1 MDTRHLRAFLKIV
14 DTGSISRAA
23 ESLGLS
29 QPSLSQQVL
38 RLEDEAG
45 VTLFRR
51 TARGVVVTEAG
62 RAFEEHARQILRNA
76 DAALAEVRHLGDE
89 ARGDVSLVMP
99 PSLLRRV
106 AVPLM
111 QRLAAAAPQVRLRLV
126 EAQTGPI
133 RGWLERGQVDLGVV
147 LDLGSMRNLG
157 LRPLLDEDLLL
168 VGEGGDDWTLAR
180 LFVPGPQ
187 HQLRQLLDQA
197 ADRRGRVL
205 AIAGEVD
212 SLAATLA
219 LVAAEAG
226 QAVLPRS
233 ALDDTLPHRLTGLTR
248 RLALARNA
256 AQVVTNASLRVEQ
269 VLAEVLAGLAGEGL
283 WAMVEDKR

>member
-14 DTGSISRAA
+14 ETGSISRAA

-45 VTLFRR
+45 VSLFRR

-89 ARGDVSLVMP
+89 ARGDVSLVVP
-99 PSLLRRV
+99 PSLLRPL

-111 QRLAAAAPQVRLRLV
+111 RRLAEAAPQVRLRLV

-133 RGWLERGQVDLGVV
+133 RGWLERGQVDLGVL
-147 LDLGSMRNLG
+147 LDMGPLRNLS
-157 LRPLLDEDLLL
+157 LRPLLEEDLLL
-168 VGEGGDDWTLAR
+168 VGAGDRDWLSAP

-197 ADRRGRVL
+197 ADRRGREL

-212 SLAATLA
+212 SLDATLA
-219 LVAAEAG
+219 LVGAG
-226 QAVLPRS
+226 LGRAVLPRS
-233 ALDDTLPHRLTGLTR
+233 ALDGTLPQAPTGLTR

-256 AQVVTNASLRVEQ
+256 AQVVTHASLRVEQ
-269 VLAEVLAGLAGEGL
+269 VLVDVLAELAGEGL
-283 WAMVEDKR
+283 WTMLENKR

>member
-14 DTGSISRAA
+14 ETGSISRAA

-45 VTLFRR
+45 VSLFRR

-89 ARGDVSLVMP
+89 ARGDVTLVVP
-99 PSLLRRV
+99 PSLLRPL

-111 QRLAAAAPQVRLRLV
+111 RRLAQAAPQVRLRLV

-133 RGWLERGQVDLGVV
+133 RGWLERGQVDLGVL
-147 LDLGSMRNLG
+147 LDMGPLRNLG
-157 LRPLLDEDLLL
+157 LRPLLEEDLLL
-168 VGEGGDDWTLAR
+168 VGGEEGDWTAAP

-197 ADRRGRVL
+197 ANRRGCEL

-212 SLAATLA
+212 SLDATLA
-219 LVAAEAG
+219 LVAAG
-226 QAVLPRS
+226 LGRAVVPRS
-233 ALDDTLPHRLTGLTR
+233 ALDGSLPQVRTGLTR

-256 AQVVTNASLRVEQ
+256 AQVVTHASLRVEQ
-269 VLAEVLAGLAGEGL
+269 VLVDVLAELAGEGL
-283 WAMVEDKR
+283 WTMQENKQ